1 MRYSYHDWFNWP
13 TTWFIRK
20 AKQTFQYTI
29 FVTLIHTREGLRK
42 SENPKS
48 KSHLSLSPMRGPN
61 EKLFKLFTLSDH
73 ENAFVKHSFA
83 PRGCSFVSSR
93 LVSFRNR
100 FFLLLLLLLSVCFQ
114 FVLQRVTWRT
124 VRERERERERGGRG
138 CAGCAP
144 KSGTKQVQTCEMFP
158 GVPGY
163 LPSRASSQVFLFSTA

>member
-1 MRYSYHDWFNWP
+1 
-13 TTWFIRK
+13 
-20 AKQTFQYTI
+20 
-29 FVTLIHTREGLRK
+29 
-42 SENPKS
+42 
-48 KSHLSLSPMRGPN
+48 MRGPN

-124 VRERERERERGGRG
+124 DRERERERGGVED
-138 CAGCAP
+138 
-144 KSGTKQVQTCEMFP
+144 VQDVPRKVERNKCRRVRCSQECQDICLVKPPVKCFFFPLHKLCKMFKD
-158 GVPGY
+158 
-163 LPSRASSQVFLFSTA
+163 